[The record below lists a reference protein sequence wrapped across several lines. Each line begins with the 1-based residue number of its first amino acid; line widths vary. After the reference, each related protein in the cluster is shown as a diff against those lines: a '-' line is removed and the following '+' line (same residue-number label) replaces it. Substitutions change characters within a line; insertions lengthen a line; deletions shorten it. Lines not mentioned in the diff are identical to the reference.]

1 MRTKTENIAHQS
13 LSAAFESPSNI
24 SQESFFNELMRLHH
38 RQALSTAWRLL
49 GTHNSLA
56 EDAVQT
62 AFRKAWENFAQL
74 ENPQKLK
81 SWFFQIL
88 VNECRSLQRRHKTR
102 QLLRQIF
109 LPRHPA
115 QDPSAAADHGL
126 QKRIHKAMTK
136 LSPRQREAFILVHL
150 EGFTNQEA
158 AKAMGSPIG
167 TLKSH
172 LHRATETL
180 RKQLHD
186 ISPVAVEKAS

>member
-1 MRTKTENIAHQS
+1 MRIKTENIAHQS
-13 LSAAFESPSNI
+13 VAATFESRSNI
-24 SQESFFNELMRLHH
+24 SQQACFDELMRQHH

-62 AFRKAWENFAQL
+62 AFQKAWENFAQL
-74 ENPQKLK
+74 ENPTRLK

-109 LPRHPA
+109 LPRDTAEEPG
-115 QDPSAAADHGL
+115 AAADHGL
-126 QKRIHKAMTK
+126 QKHIHKAMAR